1 MRLGALQFLI
11 GPIVKTKLFDQA
23 WVEGFVIRS
32 WECESNTRQL
42 AVSLYISVC
51 ICSLLP
57 FPSPWENVVS
67 WLCASVPTIQ
77 LIWFCTLSWFFLLL
91 FTHRHSNG
99 HSTWP
104 FLTPLLPILIPVFFL
119 PSSFILHTHLID
131 LCDCL
136 SSALDPGVLRIGAI
150 TVWFIQHQSLPQ
162 CLEHRSC

>member
-1 MRLGALQFLI
+1 MRLGALLI
-11 GPIVKTKLFDQA
+11 SSIVKTKLFDQT
-23 WVEGFVIRS
+23 WVEGFMIRS

-42 AVSLYISVC
+42 TVSPLHLCLYLVPPSF
-51 ICSLLP
+51 P
-57 FPSPWENVVS
+57 FP
-67 WLCASVPTIQ
+67 LGKCGLLALTSVPTIQ

-91 FTHRHSNG
+91 FTHRCPNG

-104 FLTPLLPILIPVFFL
+104 SWTPFSPILILVFFL

-131 LCDCL
+131 LHDC
-136 SSALDPGVLRIGAI
+136 SSSPLDPGVLRIGAI